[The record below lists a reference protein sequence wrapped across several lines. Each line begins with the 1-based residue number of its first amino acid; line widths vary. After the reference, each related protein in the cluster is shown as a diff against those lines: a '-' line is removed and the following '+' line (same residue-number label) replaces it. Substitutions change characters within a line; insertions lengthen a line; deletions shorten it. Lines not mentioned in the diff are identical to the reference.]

1 MSNSNHHDDVDVVY
15 PLLDNGLDFIQS
27 ALENLQGA
35 PDPKEIKYGIL
46 HLANG
51 IELVLKA
58 RLAREDWRLLFRKV
72 EKADKRLYDS
82 GDFESVYFDDC
93 LKRLK
98 KHCRVEIPP
107 NDKQILNEL
116 RKKRNKIT
124 HLGIADSSEALKS
137 ITAKALNAL
146 IDLIQKEWNPDN
158 FDDECKEYYDDIRK
172 LMVNF
177 DEFVDTRMKAIKDQL
192 KGVDPITC
200 PSCFQDA
207 ALIDSGTE
215 CLFCGLS
222 ITDPEEAADLYIENV
237 LNISQYRT
245 IKDGG
250 DWPQDECPECELE
263 SLVTVGE
270 KFICFNCS
278 TRFDPNEFV
287 CCAICDKIVRGE
299 MFLCDDCLNDKLN
312 D

>member
-1 MSNSNHHDDVDVVY
+1 MSNSNHHDDIVVY
-15 PLLDNGLDFIQS
+15 PLLDNGLDFIHS

-98 KHCRVEIPP
+98 KHCRVVIPP

-146 IDLIQKEWNPDN
+146 IDFIQKEWNPDN
-158 FDDECKEYYDDIRK
+158 FDDECEEYYDDIRR

-177 DEFVDTRMKAIKDQL
+177 DEFVDTRMKAIEDQL
-192 KGVDPITC
+192 KGGDPITC

-207 ALIDSGTE
+207 ALIDPGIE

-222 ITDPEEAADLYIENV
+222 IPDPEEAANRYISDV
-237 LNISQYRT
+237 LNIGYRT

-250 DWPQDECPECELE
+250 TWPQNLCPACDYE
-263 SLVTVGE
+263 SFVTEGE

-278 TRFDPNEFV
+278 TKFDPDE
-287 CCAICDKIVRGE
+287 ITSCDSCGNPIIDNVD
-299 MFLCDDCLNDKLN
+299 MPLCDYCLYVRVND
-312 D
+312 